1 MPMSA
6 LVETRHLN
14 EDQAEVAE
22 IIGIDSY
29 RKLIDAFG
37 GSQIWI
43 PKARSL
49 VPGTEIAGEVR
60 CRRLAG
66 ESYEHIAREL
76 ELSIADVRKMSK

>member
-6 LVETRHLN
+6 LVESRHLN
-14 EDQAEVAE
+14 EDQMEIAE
-22 IIGIDSY
+22 IIGIESY
-29 RKLIDAFG
+29 RKLLDAFG

-49 VPGTEIAGEVR
+49 VPPGEITREIKY
-60 CRRLAG
+60 RREQG